1 MNSLKSAR
9 PCISPGAS
17 DKEYK
22 FPGAPVKMSATPWL
36 VNTKLPTSGE
46 YNSEVY
52 HQILGLSEAEIEQ
65 LAQEGVI

>member
-1 MNSLKSAR
+1 
-9 PCISPGAS
+9 
-17 DKEYK
+17 
-22 FPGAPVKMSATPWL
+22 MSATPWL